1 MDKLYDFIFE
11 NWKTIVTF
19 LGIIIT
25 WVSTRKRDR
34 ADILSKIQDVY
45 NKMTDDIDKQYNS
58 FASKIKEME
67 ARERIAIEERGR
79 LLEKIEALE
88 KQTEKDNEVIKSI
101 KKRVE
106 EQKKKKKNYELKLK
120 HYEAQMKHLTNELK
134 K

>member
-11 NWKTIVTF
+11 NWKTIATF
-19 LGIIIT
+19 LGIFIT
-25 WVSTRKRDR
+25 WLSTRKRDR
-34 ADILSKIQDVY
+34 ADIISKIQDVY

-58 FASKIKEME
+58 FTSKIKEME

-88 KQTEKDNEVIKSI
+88 KQTEKDNEVIKSL

-106 EQKKKKKNYELKLK
+106 EQDRKIKNYELKIK
-120 HYEAQMKHLTNELK
+120 DYEVQMRKLTNELK

>member
-11 NWKTIVTF
+11 NWKTITTF
-19 LGIIIT
+19 LGIFIT
-25 WVSTRKRDR
+25 WLSTRKRDR
-34 ADILSKIQDVY
+34 ADIISKIQDVY

-58 FASKIKEME
+58 FTSKIKEME

-88 KQTEKDNEVIKSI
+88 KEIEKDNEVIKSL

-106 EQKKKKKNYELKLK
+106 EQDRKIKNYELKIK
-120 HYEAQMKHLTNELK
+120 DYEVKIRKLTNELK